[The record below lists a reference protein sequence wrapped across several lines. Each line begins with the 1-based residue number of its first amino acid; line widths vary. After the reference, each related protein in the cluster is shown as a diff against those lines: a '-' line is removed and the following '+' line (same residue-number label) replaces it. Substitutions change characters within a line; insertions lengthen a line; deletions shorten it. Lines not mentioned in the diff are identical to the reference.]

1 MTFDDFSELYGQS
14 LDLQAGQSVFRTG
27 ERDKYI
33 YVLEKGVLKA
43 LYLSETGNELIKSFV
58 LPGEIIGSLA
68 SAHWGEVTTF
78 DLIALETSV
87 LICLDFGHL
96 YQHAGSDLQLARD
109 VIDRLL
115 LYGRQK
121 ERRERELL
129 TLSAE
134 GRYRSLLDEFPS
146 VLDQV
151 KQKDIARFLGITPV
165 ALSRIRK
172 KMSQRDCI

>member
-1 MTFDDFSELYGQS
+1 MKFDRFADLHGEHLEFQVGQ
-14 LDLQAGQSVFRTG
+14 AVFRRG
-27 ERDKYI
+27 ARDQCISLLKER
-33 YVLEKGVLKA
+33 VLKA
-43 LYLSETGNELIKSFV
+43 LYLSDTGNQLIKSFV
-58 LPGEIIGSLA
+58 RPGDIIGSLA
-68 SAHWGEVTTF
+68 SARWGETTNF
-78 DLIALETSV
+78 DLIALDRSR
-87 LICLDFGHL
+87 LPRMDFGLL
-96 YQHAGSDLQLARD
+96 YQQAGNDLALGRD

-146 VLDQV
+146 VSDKV

-172 KMSQRDCI
+172 KMSKRD

>member
-1 MTFDDFSELYGQS
+1 MKFEHFAELHGEHLEFQVGQ
-14 LDLQAGQSVFRTG
+14 AVFREG
-27 ERDKYI
+27 ARDQYI
-33 YVLEKGVLKA
+33 YLLKQGVLKA
-43 LYLSETGNELIKSFV
+43 LYLSEAGNELIKAFAR
-58 LPGEIIGSLA
+58 PGEIIGSLA
-68 SAHWGEVTTF
+68 SAHWGQATNF
-78 DLIALETSV
+78 DLIALDRSRLLRV
-87 LICLDFGHL
+87 DFRLL
-96 YQHAGSDLQLARD
+96 YQQAGNDLELGRD

-172 KMSQRDCI
+172 KMSQRG

>member
-1 MTFDDFSELYGQS
+1 
-14 LDLQAGQSVFRTG
+14 
-27 ERDKYI
+27 
-33 YVLEKGVLKA
+33 
-43 LYLSETGNELIKSFV
+43 
-58 LPGEIIGSLA
+58 
-68 SAHWGEVTTF
+68 
-78 DLIALETSV
+78 
-87 LICLDFGHL
+87 LDFGHL